1 MSTRNLMQR
10 LFIILSLLLLFVS
23 LFGQQNGEEDPLLAA
38 FMENFNRA
46 NDETKL
52 DILRDSVNYEPQAMG
67 PLYAEAV
74 LYAVNSS
81 DQLPMNTDLQAVA
94 LLAVQLAGLSGH
106 TPAADPLWELF
117 NAYPET
123 GVRVAILDALKADAL
138 GTDRTFQLL
147 NRWLERQISVFRA
160 GSGINTQVVAE
171 AVLVLGS
178 FSDPRAFPNLL
189 SLSVLGLS
197 QEISSRAE
205 SAMSTIEGDYAA
217 MVTEVI
223 EEYPPAEK
231 LVALRSAIDREGMS
245 NEEKAGVS
253 MTALRVGNGLALSDP
268 AGVAQIREMRI
279 LAARTLRDL
288 RWAEASSE
296 LIEHFDLCVLEF
308 DRGLGSKSALLE
320 AIAALGST
328 GTREAAVRLAL
339 YLDVINSFVEGNQGY
354 DEQIT
359 LAVVRNLGELRS
371 KAGLNALLYL
381 GYLDYSKTIRDA
393 AEEAR
398 RAILGQ

>member
-1 MSTRNLMQR
+1 MSFSYLKYILVAI
-10 LFIILSLLLLFVS
+10 LFISIAAAPLVA
-23 LFGQQNGEEDPLLAA
+23 QEEDDPLLTA
-38 FMENFNRA
+38 FTENFRRA

-52 DILRDSVNYEPQAMG
+52 DILRDSVNYDPQIMG
-67 PLYAEAV
+67 PLYTEAV

-81 DQLPMNTDLQAVA
+81 DQLPVNTDLQAVA
-94 LLAVQLAGLSGH
+94 LLAVQLAGLSGY

-117 NAYPET
+117 GAYPET
-123 GVRVAILDALKADAL
+123 GVRVAILDALKAEAL

-147 NRWLERQISVFRA
+147 NRWLQRQISVFRA
-160 GSGINTQVVAE
+160 GSGMNTQVVAE
-171 AVLVLGS
+171 AVLTLGS
-178 FSDPRAFPNLL
+178 FNDPRAFPNLL
-189 SLSVLGLS
+189 SISVLGLS
-197 QEISSRAE
+197 QEITSRAE
-205 SAMSTIEGDYAA
+205 TAMGSIEGDYAA
-217 MVTEVI
+217 MVIEVI
-223 EEYPPAEK
+223 EGYPPPEK
-231 LVALRSAIDREGMS
+231 LVALRSAIDRDGMT
-245 NEEKAGVS
+245 NEERAEVAL
-253 MTALRVGNGLALSDP
+253 TALRVGNGLALSDP
-268 AGVAQIREMRI
+268 SGAAQVREMRI
-279 LAARTLRDL
+279 LAARTLREL
-288 RWAEASSE
+288 NWAEASSE
-296 LIEHFDLCVLEF
+296 LIEHFDLCILEY
-308 DRGLGSKSALLE
+308 DRGIGAKSALLE

-339 YLDVINSFVEGNQGY
+339 YLDVINSFVESNQGY